1 MFTLPVSRENKALV
15 KELSIPPSSAKDL
28 QFPTQYA
35 QSNWSQFRLILWKQI
50 WTYWRNPDYNLSR
63 FFFTLAAALIIGSI
77 FWKVGT
83 KRFVSS
89 SPKLSENSVT

>member
-1 MFTLPVSRENKALV
+1 M
-15 KELSIPPSSAKDL
+15 
-28 QFPTQYA
+28 
-35 QSNWSQFRLILWKQI
+35 